1 MPTTA
6 AARAQRA
13 KTIDELAYEYEVA
26 KQGVAFA
33 KAQLDKAEAELLA
46 SVPAEL
52 EGSLTTE
59 SDFYKV
65 TTTGKLTRTLD
76 EAKLAQVQSVLPQGI
91 FERCIRYKPELSIRD
106 YRYLENNEPEFFRVL
121 AEAVTT
127 KPAKTSVKVERL
139 TIEE

>member
-1 MPTTA
+1 MATTA
-6 AARAQRA
+6 AARTQRA

-33 KAQLDKAEAELLA
+33 KAQLDKAETELLA

-65 TTTGKLTRTLD
+65 TTTGKLTRKIDASKLD
-76 EAKLAQVQSVLPQGI
+76 AVRACVPAPI
-91 FERCIRYKPELSIRD
+91 FDRVIKYTPDLSLRD
-106 YRYLENNEPEFFRVL
+106 LRYLEMNQAEYYRVF
-121 AEAVTT
+121 AEAITT
-127 KPAKTSVKVERL
+127 KPAKTSVSVERL
-139 TIEE
+139 ERPE

>member
-1 MPTTA
+1 MNRSA
-6 AARAQRA
+6 ATRDQRA
-13 KTIDELAYEYEVA
+13 KTIDELAYDYEMA
-26 KQGVAFA
+26 KQAVAYA
-33 KAQLDKAEAELLA
+33 KTQLDQAEAALVA
-46 SVPAEL
+46 AVPCEL

-59 SDFYKV
+59 SDFYKI

-76 EAKLAQVQSVLPQGI
+76 EKKLAEVQAAVPTGVY
-91 FERCIRYKPELSIRD
+91 ERVIRYKPELSIRD